1 MRKSKRTAGGL
12 LALGEIATGQ
22 LLRLVC
28 SLNSVSKMN
37 ILHLFVA
44 QGNLYSTNEI
54 LETFKMFC
62 HVYGLS
68 ILTPT

>member
-1 MRKSKRTAGGL
+1 
-12 LALGEIATGQ
+12 
-22 LLRLVC
+22 
-28 SLNSVSKMN
+28 MN

-68 ILTPT
+68 ILTALTPT